1 MNEEI
6 EYGIVAHLYNEL
18 SMGLPTITL
27 LSDDCQKARH
37 ELEISPAEQDD
48 SPKNLIMPQSIDQFQ
63 LWFGEYSMNERQ
75 R

>member
-27 LSDDCQKARH
+27 LSDDC
-37 ELEISPAEQDD
+37 
-48 SPKNLIMPQSIDQFQ
+48 
-63 LWFGEYSMNERQ
+63 
-75 R
+75 